1 MNNYWIL
8 VFSALCIP
16 TLLSQSLIEK
26 EAELTQLQLK
36 EKQLRAEVEELKLAS
51 TISEMQMV
59 GYPNSEESLKIL
71 EHSSLVIGF
80 DKRFR
85 MAKWSFHQL
94 LPDVIEGGIT
104 RSNDFRPDPLIPEFS
119 GQEADYFMKELRA
132 DSSYKYDG
140 FGFDRGHLAP
150 SADFRWSEKG
160 LSETYY
166 YSNMTPQRAGF
177 NRESW
182 AEVEMLLRK
191 IVANNPKRYFVVTG
205 PILHDSLPRIERGVN
220 QLVIPDLH
228 YKIIVDLNDNQ
239 PKGMAF
245 LMPNSKCELPF
256 FNYIVPIDSVEKITG
271 LDFFPN
277 LKEALQNKVESKS
290 DYNEWNVDGKGV
302 DVAPL
307 NQDDLP
313 KGTYNTIE
321 AKFHVGFEGY
331 VVGKVVSTKV
341 IEKSKATFL
350 NLDQSFPNQIFS
362 LTIWG
367 NARKH
372 FSYLPEEKLDGVYIR
387 VKGQITSDKSGTPT
401 INITSE
407 KQIELWD
414 PVHQT
419 IILE

>member
-1 MNNYWIL
+1 MNNFWL
-8 VFSALCIP
+8 VVFTTLFIP
-16 TLLSQSLIEK
+16 ALLSQSLEEK
-26 EAELTQLQLK
+26 EAELNQLK
-36 EKQLRAEVEELKLAS
+36 VKEKELRAEVEDLKLTS
-51 TISEMQMV
+51 TISEMQKV
-59 GYPNSEESLKIL
+59 GYPKSKESLQIL

-80 DKRFR
+80 NKSYR
-85 MAKWSFHQL
+85 MASWSFHQL
-94 LPDVIEGGIT
+94 LPDVIDGGVT
-104 RSNDFRPDPLIPEFS
+104 RSNDFRPDPIIPEYS
-119 GQEADYFMKELRA
+119 SQEADYFLKEMRA
-132 DSSYKYDG
+132 DSSFKYDG

-166 YSNMTPQRAGF
+166 YSNMTPQRPGF

-205 PILHDSLPRIERGVN
+205 PVLHDSLQRIERGVN
-220 QLVIPDLH
+220 KLVIPDLH
-228 YKIIVDLNDNQ
+228 YKIIVDLNEEH

-277 LKEALQNKVESKS
+277 LSEAIQHQIESKS
-290 DYNEWNVDGKGV
+290 DYNDWNTDGKGI

-307 NQDDLP
+307 DQDELP

-321 AKFHVGFEGY
+321 AKFHEGFEGY

-387 VKGQITSDKSGTPT
+387 VKGQISSDKNGTPT
-401 INITSE
+401 INVTSE

-414 PVHQT
+414 PIHQT
-419 IILE
+419 VIPK